1 MKIYKG
7 QKTGSGP
14 FMVWVVD
21 PGEIKASYRLRH
33 IERHSPDGFNWGYGG
48 SGPAD
53 LALSILTDFAGKV
66 IADKFYQIFKFDI
79 IAPAGIELAIPD
91 VLIVEWL
98 ENHGVVSADIIDK

>member
-7 QKTGSGP
+7 QKTGLGP

-33 IERHSPDGFNWGYGG
+33 IERHSSDGFNWGYGG

-53 LALSILTDFAGKV
+53 LALSILVDFAGWDFAEKNYQRFKSDIVAKAGQELMICDSMIEDWLYETMKKV
-66 IADKFYQIFKFDI
+66 LKKF
-79 IAPAGIELAIPD
+79 
-91 VLIVEWL
+91 
-98 ENHGVVSADIIDK
+98 